1 MQAVLTINGEQLLQV
16 QLVWHVAQFVMKEDG
31 VNTLLILY
39 YAGHGTPGP
48 RPGALKLSGHLIYNQ
63 AFGND
68 LLMTFRKLT
77 WTEEPHE
84 VIWNYVEASLQCT
97 RADVLEIFDW

>member
-1 MQAVLTINGEQLLQV
+1 MQAVLKINGEQLLQV
-16 QLVWHVAQFVMKEDG
+16 KLVCHVAQFVMKEDG
-31 VNTLLILY
+31 ANTLLILY

-48 RPGALKLSGHLIYNQ
+48 RPGALKLSGYLMYNRTVCY
-63 AFGND
+63 D
-68 LLMTFRKLT
+68 LLMAFRKRT

-84 VIWNYVEASLQCT
+84 VIWNYVEVSLRCT